1 MASQIEISRGQKKKN
16 TVEEQDD
23 GQNNFMKMNI

>member
-1 MASQIEISRGQKKKN
+1 MASQIEISRGQKN